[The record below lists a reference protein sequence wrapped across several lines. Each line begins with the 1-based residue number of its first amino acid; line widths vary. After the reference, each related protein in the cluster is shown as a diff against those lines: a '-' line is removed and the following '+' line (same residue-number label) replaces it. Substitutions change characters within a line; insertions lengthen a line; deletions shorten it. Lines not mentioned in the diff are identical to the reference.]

1 VTKGEVMGMSGR
13 VKVSVTPLRLPMY
26 RFNEDPF
33 PPLQR
38 TGTARV
44 YPYPMQ
50 DDVTDELTEREFTAV
65 ILDNGLLRVTVLPE
79 FGGHIHSVRDLKN
92 DREVFYRNE
101 PLKFGLIAL
110 RGAWYSGGLE
120 FNFPQ
125 VGHTVTTNDPLPW
138 HLTENPDGSVTLSV
152 GTIERL
158 TRMAWTASVT
168 LRPNDWR
175 LHTRIWL
182 FNRTPFWHRI
192 YFWTNVAVPARNDF
206 RFLLPCTQVFSWW
219 WGARGIANFPI
230 QDGTDLSRYT
240 THKRP
245 TDLFAKDL
253 RADWFGCYYEELD
266 YGVLHHAN
274 RFEVHGRKLWTWGTA
289 DDGKVWTNLLCDEGK
304 PYCEIQSGR
313 FVHQGVHRLM
323 PPRAVETWSEAWFPV
338 WGLGGVLHASDK
350 IAVNAQRSGSQL
362 RLKFFAL
369 VPMDN
374 ATVTVRQGEK
384 VLERMQVNLPA
395 GEPVALTVNL
405 HSDAPVFI
413 AVQDGKHTA
422 LQVKLLLEGESVKVD
437 YRSEPAPHIGLP
449 EHHPSELTT
458 PTSWLLKAREH
469 EERNELDAAAECY
482 RKALSLDPQCVS
494 AMNGLAQ
501 WHLKRGEWRQAREW
515 AQKALSVDPQNEDAL
530 WWQAMASYWDE
541 GRGTGDEVASLWALT
556 RSNTYA
562 AAAFAVLGELSLRR
576 NDYRTALDCFARA
589 LERNPQDSKT
599 LALSAFAARKLG
611 DFELAQ
617 SLLNRCE
624 QVNPLEPL
632 LWSERHFLRDTGQG
646 TGDTGR
652 EGEAPAEPISSV
664 RREAHPPIKDLR
676 RIFVDEQ
683 LWLDAV
689 CDYEQI
695 GAWGTV
701 SVWFAIAKRFT
712 EQNGSIN
719 PMLLYHAAYA
729 MWRMGKLAEA
739 MALLQDAQKQSP
751 VFVFPYRHEDA
762 VALQVALTLDPHDAL
777 AHYLLGTWLA
787 SVGRWDEAMAHWR
800 KVTNGT
806 GDEGRGTRET
816 TLQALAWRNIGL
828 MQRVV
833 RNDLPAAEQ
842 AYDKAIELVSRAPSP
857 LSPYAWRLWHERD
870 SVLAAL
876 GQHEKRVQLFEGAP
890 KEVASK
896 PQIVARWAEAYARV
910 GNYAKTVELLSQG
923 NFKPWEGEFAL
934 RQLWK
939 EAQMQLGHQAMRE
952 GDFARA
958 RKHFEA
964 AADYPQN
971 LNVGRPHWTD
981 DADAL
986 FWAGWCALKA
996 GNRNAA
1002 LRLLRQA
1009 ADELQPPNA
1018 HTAAFKRQAEELL
1031 RQVTGNG

>member
-1 VTKGEVMGMSGR
+1 MMKRGVIGMSS
-13 VKVSVTPLRLPMY
+13 KVTASVEKMRLKMY

-138 HLTENPDGSVTLSV
+138 HLTENPDGSVTLSA

-323 PPRAVETWSEAWFPV
+323 PPRAIETWSEAWFPV
-338 WGLGGVLHASDK
+338 WGIGGVLHASDE

-369 VPMDN
+369 VPMDD

-384 VLERMQVNLPA
+384 VLERTQVNLPA

-632 LWSERHFLRDTGQG
+632 LWSERHFLRDEGRG
-646 TGDTGR
+646 TGDEET
-652 EGEAPAEPISSV
+652 V
-664 RREAHPPIKDLR
+664 LR

-701 SVWFAIAKRFT
+701 SVWFAVAKRFT
-712 EQNGSIN
+712 EQNGIIN
-719 PMLLYHAAYA
+719 PMLIYHAAYA

-762 VALQVALTLDPHDAL
+762 VALQVALTLNPHDAL

-787 SVGRWDEAMAHWR
+787 SAGRWDEAMAHWR

-828 MQRVV
+828 MQRIV

-842 AYDKAIELVSRAPSP
+842 AYDKAIELVSCAPSP

-876 GQHEKRVQLFEGAP
+876 GQHEKRVQLFESAP

-910 GNYAKTVELLSQG
+910 GNYAKTVELLSRG

-996 GNRNAA
+996 GDREGAKQLLERAA
-1002 LRLLRQA
+1002 N
-1009 ADELQPPNA
+1009 ENQPPNA
-1018 HTAAFKRQAEELL
+1018 QTAEFKAKASELL
-1031 RQVTGNG
+1031 QQLR

>member
-1 VTKGEVMGMSGR
+1 MSSKVTA
-13 VKVSVTPLRLPMY
+13 SVEKMRLKMY

-230 QDGTDLSRYT
+230 QDGTDLSRYI

-289 DDGKVWTNLLCDEGK
+289 DDGRVWTNLLCDEGK

-338 WGLGGVLHASDK
+338 WGIGGVLHASDE

-369 VPMDN
+369 VPMDD

-384 VLERMQVNLPA
+384 VLERTQVNLPA

-469 EERNELDAAAECY
+469 EERNELEAAAECY

-501 WHLKRGEWRQAREW
+501 WHLKRGEWQQAREW

-562 AAAFAVLGELSLRR
+562 AAAFAVLGELALRR

-611 DFELAQ
+611 NFELAQ

-632 LWSERHFLRDTGQG
+632 LWSERHFLRDEGRG
-646 TGDTGR
+646 TGDEET
-652 EGEAPAEPISSV
+652 A
-664 RREAHPPIKDLR
+664 LR

-701 SVWFAIAKRFT
+701 SVWFAVAKRFT

-729 MWRMGKLAEA
+729 MWRMGKLAEV

-762 VALQVALTLDPHDAL
+762 VALQVALTLDPQDAL

-806 GDEGRGTRET
+806 GET

-833 RNDLPAAEQ
+833 RNDLPAAGQ
-842 AYDKAIELVSRAPSP
+842 AYDKAIELVSCSSCP
-857 LSPYAWRLWHERD
+857 LSPYAWRLWLERD
-870 SVLAAL
+870 AVLAAL

-996 GNRNAA
+996 GDREGAKQLLERAA
-1002 LRLLRQA
+1002 N
-1009 ADELQPPNA
+1009 ENQPPNA
-1018 HTAAFKRQAEELL
+1018 QTAEFKAKASELL
-1031 RQVTGNG
+1031 QQLR

>member
-1 VTKGEVMGMSGR
+1 MSGR

-138 HLTENPDGSVTLSV
+138 HLTENPDGSVTLFV

-289 DDGKVWTNLLCDEGK
+289 DDGRVWTNLLCDEGK

-369 VPMDN
+369 VPMDD

-384 VLERMQVNLPA
+384 VLERTQVNLPA

-422 LQVKLLLEGESVKVD
+422 LQVKLLLESESVKVD

-469 EERNELDAAAECY
+469 EEQNELDAAAECY

-611 DFELAQ
+611 NFELAQ
-617 SLLNRCE
+617 SLLNLCE

-632 LWSERHFLRDTGQG
+632 LWSERHFLRDEGRG
-646 TGDTGR
+646 TGDEET
-652 EGEAPAEPISSV
+652 V
-664 RREAHPPIKDLR
+664 LR

-701 SVWFAIAKRFT
+701 SVWFAVAKRFT

-762 VALQVALTLDPHDAL
+762 VALQVALTLDPQDAL

-842 AYDKAIELVSRAPSP
+842 AYDEAIELVSRAPSP

-996 GNRNAA
+996 GDREGAKQLFERAA
-1002 LRLLRQA
+1002 N
-1009 ADELQPPNA
+1009 ENQPPNA
-1018 HTAAFKRQAEELL
+1018 QTAEFKAKASELL
-1031 RQVTGNG
+1031 QQLR

>member
-1 VTKGEVMGMSGR
+1 MMKREVIGMRSKVTA
-13 VKVSVTPLRLPMY
+13 SVEKMRLKMY

-50 DDVTDELTEREFTAV
+50 DDVTDELTEREFTVV

-266 YGVLHHAN
+266 YGVLHHAS

-289 DDGKVWTNLLCDEGK
+289 DDGRVWTNLLCDEGK

-323 PPRAVETWSEAWFPV
+323 PPRAVETWSEEWFPV
-338 WGLGGVLHASDK
+338 WSIGGVLHASDE

-362 RLKFFAL
+362 QLKFFAL
-369 VPMDN
+369 VPMDD

-384 VLERMQVNLPA
+384 VLERTQVNLPA

-469 EERNELDAAAECY
+469 EERNELEAAAECY

-599 LALSAFAARKLG
+599 LALSAFAARKFG
-611 DFELAQ
+611 NFELAQ

-632 LWSERHFLRDTGQG
+632 LWSERHFLRDEGRG
-646 TGDTGR
+646 TGDEET
-652 EGEAPAEPISSV
+652 V
-664 RREAHPPIKDLR
+664 LR

-701 SVWFAIAKRFT
+701 SVWFAVAKRFT
-712 EQNGSIN
+712 EQNGSVN
-719 PMLLYHAAYA
+719 PMLLYHAAHA

-762 VALQVALTLDPHDAL
+762 VALQVALTLDPNDAL

-787 SVGRWDEAMAHWR
+787 SVGRWDEAMTHWR

-806 GDEGRGTRET
+806 RDEGRGTRET

-833 RNDLPAAEQ
+833 RNDLPAAGQ

-857 LSPYAWRLWHERD
+857 LSPYAWRLWHEHD

-986 FWAGWCALKA
+986 FWAGWCALKTGDREGA
-996 GNRNAA
+996 KQLLERAA
-1002 LRLLRQA
+1002 N
-1009 ADELQPPNA
+1009 ENQPPNA
-1018 HTAAFKRQAEELL
+1018 QTAEFKAKASELL
-1031 RQVTGNG
+1031 QQLR

>member
-1 VTKGEVMGMSGR
+1 MSSKVTA
-13 VKVSVTPLRLPMY
+13 SVEKMRLKMY

-33 PPLQR
+33 SPLQR

-158 TRMAWTASVT
+158 TWMAWTASVT

-240 THKRP
+240 IHKRP

-289 DDGKVWTNLLCDEGK
+289 DDGRVWTNLLCDEGK

-338 WGLGGVLHASDK
+338 WGLGGVLHASDE

-369 VPMDN
+369 VPMDD

-384 VLERMQVNLPA
+384 VLERTQVNLPE

-469 EERNELDAAAECY
+469 EERNELEAAAECY

-501 WHLKRGEWRQAREW
+501 WHLKRGEWQQAREW

-530 WWQAMASYWDE
+530 WWQAMASYWDTGRE
-541 GRGTGDEVASLWALT
+541 GEAPAEPISSLWALT

-589 LERNPQDSKT
+589 LERNSQDSKT

-611 DFELAQ
+611 NFELAQ

-632 LWSERHFLRDTGQG
+632 LWSERHFLRDEGRG
-646 TGDTGR
+646 TGDEET
-652 EGEAPAEPISSV
+652 I
-664 RREAHPPIKDLR
+664 LR

-701 SVWFAIAKRFT
+701 SVWFAVAKRFT

-719 PMLLYHAAYA
+719 PMLIYHAAYA

-739 MALLQDAQKQSP
+739 MVLLQDAQKLSP

-762 VALQVALTLDPHDAL
+762 VALQVALTLDPQDAL
-777 AHYLLGTWLA
+777 AHYLFGTWLA

-806 GDEGRGTRET
+806 GDGGRGTGET

-833 RNDLPAAEQ
+833 RNDLTAAEQ

-870 SVLAAL
+870 SVLAVL

-996 GNRNAA
+996 GDREGAKQLLERAA
-1002 LRLLRQA
+1002 N
-1009 ADELQPPNA
+1009 ENQPPNA
-1018 HTAAFKRQAEELL
+1018 QTAEFKAKASELL
-1031 RQVTGNG
+1031 QQLR

>member
-1 VTKGEVMGMSGR
+1 
-13 VKVSVTPLRLPMY
+13 MY

-65 ILDNGLLRVTVLPE
+65 ILDNGLLQVTVLPE

-289 DDGKVWTNLLCDEGK
+289 DDGRVWTNLLCDEGK

-323 PPRAVETWSEAWFPV
+323 PPRTVETWNEAWFPV
-338 WGLGGVLHASDK
+338 WGIGGVVHASDK
-350 IAVNAQRSGSQL
+350 IAVNAHRQDSEL

-369 VPMDN
+369 VPMEN
-374 ATVTVRQGEK
+374 ATFTVTQGGK
-384 VLERMQVNLPA
+384 VLERTQVNLPA
-395 GEPVALTVNL
+395 GEPVVLTVNL

-413 AVQDGKHTA
+413 AVRDGKSTA

-449 EHHPSELTT
+449 EHHPSEPTT

-530 WWQAMASYWDE
+530 WWQAMASCWDMGQGAGDTGRE
-541 GRGTGDEVASLWALT
+541 GEAPAEPISSLWALT

-562 AAAFAVLGELSLRR
+562 AAAYAVLGELALRR
-576 NDYRTALDCFARA
+576 NDYRTALDCFAKA
-589 LERNPQDSKT
+589 LERNPQDSKAI
-599 LALSAFAARKLG
+599 ALSAFAARKLG
-611 DFELAQ
+611 DLELAQ
-617 SLLNRCE
+617 SFLNRCE

-632 LWSERHFLRDTGQG
+632 LWSERHFLRDEERG
-646 TGDTGR
+646 TGD
-652 EGEAPAEPISSV
+652 EGTTLE
-664 RREAHPPIKDLR
+664 

-683 LWLDAV
+683 LWLDAI

-701 SVWFAIAKRFT
+701 SVWFAVAKRFT
-712 EQNGSIN
+712 EQNGSVN

-762 VALQVALTLDPHDAL
+762 VALQVALTLDPHDEL

-787 SVGRWDEAMAHWR
+787 SVGRWDEAMTHWR
-800 KVTNGT
+800 KVTDGT
-806 GDEGRGTRET
+806 GDEGRGTSEM
-816 TLQALAWRNIGL
+816 TLQVLAWRNIGL
-828 MQRVV
+828 MHRIV

-842 AYDKAIELVSRAPSP
+842 AYDKAVELMSHVPCP
-857 LSPYAWRLWHERD
+857 LSPYTWRLWHERD

-876 GQHEKRVQLFEGAP
+876 GQHENRVQLFEGAP

-896 PQIVARWAEAYARV
+896 PQIVARWAEACARV
-910 GNYAKTVELLSQG
+910 GDYAKTVELLSQG

-952 GDFARA
+952 SDFAKA
-958 RKHFEA
+958 RQHFEA

-986 FWAGWCALKA
+986 FWAGWCALKVGDREGA
-996 GNRNAA
+996 KQLLERAA
-1002 LRLLRQA
+1002 S
-1009 ADELQPPNA
+1009 ENQPPNA
-1018 HTAAFKRQAEELL
+1018 QTAEFKAKAAELL
-1031 RQVTGNG
+1031 QQLR

>member
-26 RFNEDPF
+26 RFHEDPF

-38 TGTARV
+38 AGTGRV

-125 VGHTVTTNDPLPW
+125 VGHTVTTNDPLAW

-289 DDGKVWTNLLCDEGK
+289 DDGRVWTNLLCDEGK

-369 VPMDN
+369 VPMDD

-384 VLERMQVNLPA
+384 VLERTQVNLPA

-482 RKALSLDPQCVS
+482 RKALSLDPQCVP

-632 LWSERHFLRDTGQG
+632 LWSERHFLRDEGRG
-646 TGDTGR
+646 TGDEET
-652 EGEAPAEPISSV
+652 I
-664 RREAHPPIKDLR
+664 LR

-683 LWLDAV
+683 LWLDAI

-701 SVWFAIAKRFT
+701 SVWFAVAKRFT

-739 MALLQDAQKQSP
+739 MVLLQDAQKQSS

-833 RNDLPAAEQ
+833 RNDLTAAEQ

-952 GDFARA
+952 GDFVRA

-981 DADAL
+981 DADVL

-996 GNRNAA
+996 GNRDAA
-1002 LRLLRQA
+1002 LKLLRQA

>member
-1 VTKGEVMGMSGR
+1 MMKRGVIGMSS
-13 VKVSVTPLRLPMY
+13 KVTASVEKMRLKMY

-219 WGARGIANFPI
+219 WGARGVANFPI

-289 DDGKVWTNLLCDEGK
+289 DDGRVWTNLLCDEGK

-338 WGLGGVLHASDK
+338 WGLGDVLHASDE

-362 RLKFFAL
+362 QLKFFAL
-369 VPMDN
+369 VPMDD

-384 VLERMQVNLPA
+384 VLERTQVNLPE

-632 LWSERHFLRDTGQG
+632 LWSERHFLRDEGRG
-646 TGDTGR
+646 TGDEET
-652 EGEAPAEPISSV
+652 I
-664 RREAHPPIKDLR
+664 LR

-689 CDYEQI
+689 CNYEQI

-701 SVWFAIAKRFT
+701 SVWFAVAKRFT

-729 MWRMGKLAEA
+729 MWRMGKVAEA
-739 MALLQDAQKQSP
+739 MALLQDAQKLSP

-910 GNYAKTVELLSQG
+910 GNYAKTVELLSRG

-996 GNRNAA
+996 GDREGAKQLLERAA
-1002 LRLLRQA
+1002 N
-1009 ADELQPPNA
+1009 ENQPPNA
-1018 HTAAFKRQAEELL
+1018 QTAEFKAKASELL
-1031 RQVTGNG
+1031 QQLR

>member
-1 VTKGEVMGMSGR
+1 MGMSGR

-289 DDGKVWTNLLCDEGK
+289 DDGRVWTNLLCDEGK

-369 VPMDN
+369 VPMDD

-384 VLERMQVNLPA
+384 VLERTQVNLP
-395 GEPVALTVNL
+395 
-405 HSDAPVFI
+405 
-413 AVQDGKHTA
+413 
-422 LQVKLLLEGESVKVD
+422 
-437 YRSEPAPHIGLP
+437 
-449 EHHPSELTT
+449 
-458 PTSWLLKAREH
+458 
-469 EERNELDAAAECY
+469 
-482 RKALSLDPQCVS
+482 
-494 AMNGLAQ
+494 
-501 WHLKRGEWRQAREW
+501 QA
-515 AQKALSVDPQNEDAL
+515 N
-530 WWQAMASYWDE
+530 
-541 GRGTGDEVASLWALT
+541 
-556 RSNTYA
+556 
-562 AAAFAVLGELSLRR
+562 
-576 NDYRTALDCFARA
+576 
-589 LERNPQDSKT
+589 
-599 LALSAFAARKLG
+599 
-611 DFELAQ
+611 
-617 SLLNRCE
+617 
-624 QVNPLEPL
+624 
-632 LWSERHFLRDTGQG
+632 
-646 TGDTGR
+646 
-652 EGEAPAEPISSV
+652 
-664 RREAHPPIKDLR
+664 
-676 RIFVDEQ
+676 
-683 LWLDAV
+683 
-689 CDYEQI
+689 
-695 GAWGTV
+695 
-701 SVWFAIAKRFT
+701 
-712 EQNGSIN
+712 
-719 PMLLYHAAYA
+719 
-729 MWRMGKLAEA
+729 
-739 MALLQDAQKQSP
+739 
-751 VFVFPYRHEDA
+751 
-762 VALQVALTLDPHDAL
+762 
-777 AHYLLGTWLA
+777 
-787 SVGRWDEAMAHWR
+787 
-800 KVTNGT
+800 
-806 GDEGRGTRET
+806 
-816 TLQALAWRNIGL
+816 
-828 MQRVV
+828 
-833 RNDLPAAEQ
+833 
-842 AYDKAIELVSRAPSP
+842 PSP
-857 LSPYAWRLWHERD
+857 
-870 SVLAAL
+870 
-876 GQHEKRVQLFEGAP
+876 
-890 KEVASK
+890 
-896 PQIVARWAEAYARV
+896 
-910 GNYAKTVELLSQG
+910 
-923 NFKPWEGEFAL
+923 
-934 RQLWK
+934 
-939 EAQMQLGHQAMRE
+939 
-952 GDFARA
+952 
-958 RKHFEA
+958 
-964 AADYPQN
+964 
-971 LNVGRPHWTD
+971 
-981 DADAL
+981 
-986 FWAGWCALKA
+986 
-996 GNRNAA
+996 
-1002 LRLLRQA
+1002 
-1009 ADELQPPNA
+1009 
-1018 HTAAFKRQAEELL
+1018 
-1031 RQVTGNG
+1031 